1 MPPFKWDDIDHGLV
15 GLKLTNLSEQMHQQ
29 IEADERRIQFENLGN
44 LNSLAVP
51 SLVLEMKE
59 RRSEE
64 FVQKVYELY
73 CDVWHT
79 QGQKKSAAFLRAV
92 YGGGILPVLTAQ
104 AGSITSEFA
113 MFAGRTNFP
122 SQVRDATLQGLGLRM
137 KRLEDRWLRRIE
149 AEAKEC
155 EHIEGRASSGVQS
168 QAVDFSPTSVVLEV
182 SGLPAPAVTTSAV
195 TPKNSAAK
203 KWESIEILF
212 LSDHRIQIRVNGKSM
227 ESQNFAEFGFADG
240 RTQNANKAWE
250 LLRVMAEERGIIRDG
265 KAVGEDWSKVEKRIQ
280 EIRKVLR
287 EYFGLPDDPIPFV
300 EGTGYQSRFKISC
313 APSFHT

>member
-1 MPPFKWDDIDHGLV
+1 MPPFKWEDIDHGLV

-29 IEADERRIQFENLGN
+29 VEADERRIQFENLGN

-51 SLVLEMKE
+51 SLILEMKE

-79 QGQKKSAAFLRAV
+79 QGQRKSAAFLRAM

-113 MFAGRTNFP
+113 MSARRTNFP

-155 EHIEGRASSGVQS
+155 EHIDRREIAGVRSKPDDFFAANVVSGASASAPGENTPASVQS
-168 QAVDFSPTSVVLEV
+168 IGAKAAEGSPIVAHTVKSAGSNNVHREAV
-182 SGLPAPAVTTSAV
+182 
-195 TPKNSAAK
+195 
-203 KWESIEILF
+203 
-212 LSDHRIQIRVNGKSM
+212 
-227 ESQNFAEFGFADG
+227 
-240 RTQNANKAWE
+240 
-250 LLRVMAEERGIIRDG
+250 
-265 KAVGEDWSKVEKRIQ
+265 
-280 EIRKVLR
+280 IRKVRNPQAYTVLSVP
-287 EYFGLPDDPIPFV
+287 EVALYFEVKPRTIYRWIEERKLAYGGRRGSVTIESIVRF
-300 EGTGYQSRFKISC
+300 EKKRSRKRQNL
-313 APSFHT
+313 

>member
-1 MPPFKWDDIDHGLV
+1 MPPFKWEDIDHGLV

-51 SLVLEMKE
+51 SLILEMKE
-59 RRSEE
+59 RRAEE

-79 QGQKKSAAFLRAV
+79 QGRKKSAAFLRAV
-92 YGGGILPVLTAQ
+92 YGGGILPVLRAQ

-113 MFAGRTNFP
+113 MFASRTNFP

-137 KRLEDRWLRRIE
+137 KRLEARWLRRIE

-203 KWESIEILF
+203 KWQSIEILF

-227 ESQNFAEFGFADG
+227 ESRNFAEFGFADG

-265 KAVGEDWSKVEKRIQ
+265 KAVGEHWSKVEKRIQ

-300 EGTGYQSRFKISC
+300 EGTGYQSRFKIGC
-313 APSFHT
+313 APSLRT